1 MDGCVMDVHFV
12 KQLDGANKLKA
23 LQGKEKRHER
33 LRDVIQ
39 KAF

>member
-1 MDGCVMDVHFV
+1 MDGCVMGFHSGR
-12 KQLDGANKLKA
+12 QLDGVNNLKA

-33 LRDVIQ
+33 LRGVIQ

>member
-1 MDGCVMDVHFV
+1 MDGCVMGFHSGR
-12 KQLDGANKLKA
+12 QLEGANKLKA

-33 LRDVIQ
+33 LRGVIQ

>member
-1 MDGCVMDVHFV
+1 MDGCVMGFHFV
-12 KQLDGANKLKA
+12 QRLDVANKLRA

-33 LRDVIQ
+33 LRGVIQ